1 MKERRINTVHWES
14 VPTVT
19 SIVIGVG
26 LPQSNITTL
35 LIAIAFFGVVVM
47 MLRLRRRARADHA
60 ARLEA
65 ERQAALAD
73 NLQQLGAA
81 VWRARTPAAV
91 IETCLPEF
99 LHVMTAAAGAVI
111 VLDDNH
117 VSGDIVRAAGCDD
130 PLPKAPIALATYPS
144 LENVAG
150 RQTIAAFDA
159 PSGPDAG
166 RVAVLDSLAA
176 HRIAV
181 AVPLITAGR
190 TVGILIAAFDEPRN
204 FSPEERDGLL
214 NGGRR
219 TAEAF
224 VRAQAYEAA
233 EHARRDAEAFRTRV
247 DVELRERHK
256 AESALRES
264 ETKYRALAAR
274 TNRLYELSA
283 ALSESI
289 TVEAVARAIVHHG
302 KIALGASAGS
312 VALLS
317 QDRTRFEQVH
327 GDEYGESA
335 SSGEGF
341 AAEPGRCETEAVET
355 RQPLFIT
362 SFADCT
368 QRYWQSASLAASGGF
383 ASGTVLPL
391 IVEDHAIGV
400 LAFYFTA
407 PVHFDHEYT
416 AMLTSAAQH
425 CAQATDR
432 ARLYETS
439 QRARAEAEAANQS
452 KDDFL
457 STVSHEL
464 RTPLTAVLGWASM
477 LRAGSLDPARS
488 TRAIEAIFN
497 NATRQTHLIDEL
509 LDISRIVSGRV
520 IFDRHEL
527 DLAEVL
533 HGASEAVMP
542 QADAKGVEFKTASH
556 PSVPVVG
563 DPRRLEQVFLNLLAN
578 ALKFTPE
585 GGQVTVDVTPGA
597 HSVDVRVADNGAG
610 IEPAFLSHVFDRFR
624 QGDNSTARSTGGLGL
639 GLFIARQLV
648 EAQGGSIRAE
658 SDGPGRGA
666 AFIVTLP
673 VLSARAGRD
682 TETPATDRAAA
693 GDEAGGVMPTL
704 TGIRVLVVDDE
715 PDVRELMVAA
725 LEASGA
731 AVTSVGSAGEA
742 LKILARAQVDVL
754 LADLAMPG
762 QDGYDLIK
770 ATRALPWPRAARI
783 PAAAVT
789 ACARDDERERALAA
803 GFQRHLSKPVRP
815 EALVQTVAGL
825 VRAS

>member
-1 MKERRINTVHWES
+1 MVKLHAVQEGRINGVHWNA
-14 VPTVT
+14 VPLSTGM
-19 SIVIGVG
+19 VIAVG
-26 LPQSNITTL
+26 LPDSSITTL
-35 LIAIAFFGVVVM
+35 LIAVAFFGVVVM

-60 ARLEA
+60 ARLDA
-65 ERQAALAD
+65 ERQAARAD

-91 IETCLPEF
+91 IATCLPEF

-111 VLDDNH
+111 VLDEN
-117 VSGDIVRAAGCDD
+117 GGFADIVRAAGCDD
-130 PLPKAPIALATYPS
+130 PLPKSPIALSTYPA
-144 LENVAG
+144 LESVAG
-150 RQTIAAFDA
+150 RQTIVAFDVPPVPGA
-159 PSGPDAG
+159 D
-166 RVAVLDSLAA
+166 RVAVLDFLAS
-176 HRIAV
+176 HRVAV
-181 AVPLITAGR
+181 AIPLITAGR
-190 TVGILIAAFDEPRN
+190 AIAILVAGFHDERN
-204 FSPEERDGLL
+204 LSPEEREGLL
-214 NGGRR
+214 NAGRR
-219 TAEAF
+219 TAEAY

-233 EHARRDAEAFRTRV
+233 ENARRDAEAFRARV

-256 AESALRES
+256 AEAALRES

-317 QDRTRFEQVH
+317 QDRTRFEEVY
-327 GDEYGESA
+327 GDEYGEPSA
-335 SSGEGF
+335 SRAGGF
-341 AAEPGRCETEAVET
+341 PADQGLCETDAVAT
-355 RQPLFIT
+355 RRPIFIT

-368 QRYWQSASLAASGGF
+368 ERYWQSALVAASGGF
-383 ASGTVLPL
+383 ASGTILPL
-391 IVEDHAIGV
+391 IVEETAIGV
-400 LAFYFTA
+400 LSFYFTA
-407 PVHFDHEYT
+407 PVHFDQEYT
-416 AMLTSAAQH
+416 ALLTSVAQH

-488 TRAIEAIFN
+488 ARAIEAIFN

-542 QADAKGVEFKTASH
+542 QADAKGVELRAGSH
-556 PSVPVVG
+556 PSVPVMG

-585 GGQVTVDVTPGA
+585 GGLVTVDVTPNA
-597 HSVDVRVADNGAG
+597 HAVEVRVADNGAG
-610 IEPAFLSHVFDRFR
+610 IEPAFLTHVFDRFR

-648 EAQGGSIRAE
+648 EAQGGTIRAE

-666 AFIVTLP
+666 SFIVTLP
-673 VLSARAGRD
+673 VLSARSGRD
-682 TETPATDRAAA
+682 AETAA
-693 GDEAGGVMPTL
+693 GDHGCRRRSAGG
-704 TGIRVLVVDDE
+704 D
-715 PDVRELMVAA
+715 
-725 LEASGA
+725 A
-731 AVTSVGSAGEA
+731 AVAERHPRAGRGRRAGRSRADGGGARRIRRQRDFRRIGRRSAEDSR
-742 LKILARAQVDVL
+742 ARA
-754 LADLAMPG
+754 G
-762 QDGYDLIK
+762 G
-770 ATRALPWPRAARI
+770 RAARGHRHARSGRVRSHQGHARLAV
-783 PAAAVT
+783 AARRPRPGSRRHRLRPGRRARTRPRRGLPT
-789 ACARDDERERALAA
+789 APHQA
-803 GFQRHLSKPVRP
+803 GPP
-815 EALVQTVAGL
+815 
-825 VRAS
+825 